1 MLKKHLYLVDGGLG
15 KNIIFT
21 SILSQLYEKHK
32 DTICIEAS
40 FPNVFYNNPYV
51 ASVFGK
57 VTGNTLLNIGLKEHY
72 QQYETINGNEPYL
85 SNWLKRDIHLITSY
99 QLLNNLE
106 VKKVLPNLYW
116 DLSLEN
122 KLINTLN
129 KISPFII
136 VQFSGGELNQ
146 PNYSNI
152 MRDYK
157 RGQELIDKIKQLN
170 PNINIIVFGHDNM
183 DYQNVLKINFELTEQ
198 YFVLA
203 KYCVTFISID
213 SALQHFASNQ
223 NINKKGIVLW
233 GETSPINFGYEKN
246 INLLSCTPHVVDIKT
261 DIIIEKLKSI
271 I

>member
-1 MLKKHLYLVDGGLG
+1 M
-15 KNIIFT
+15 
-21 SILSQLYEKHK
+21 
-32 DTICIEAS
+32 
-40 FPNVFYNNPYV
+40 
-51 ASVFGK
+51 
-57 VTGNTLLNIGLKEHY
+57 
-72 QQYETINGNEPYL
+72 EPYL

-246 INLLSCTPHVVDIKT
+246 IKHLEVEQNYN
-261 DIIIEKLKSI
+261 
-271 I
+271 